1 MSSLAKPVTTTGVA
15 TAVKSGG
22 FVDVNIDGVLR
33 SVQIARDLVVAVGDV
48 VVVHKFGSLWAAS
61 ARLGTASLSD
71 TPPTY
76 ADLDPN
82 PSTVSGELVVA
93 PVDTGT
99 YQVGSGWS
107 ADDAVQQG
115 AHGGYGLAT
124 GAAFF
129 GSKPRSLT
137 GATVTSAR
145 LERIHRLSS
154 PAASTSSTMWLVTE
168 ATRPSGA
175 PTRTSSAAGPST
187 VPNVSTSFTV
197 PTAWAQAMVDGT
209 AGGIG
214 FYDADGSPWVKFA
227 GRSALTPA
235 FTLVIAWS
243 R

>member
-1 MSSLAKPVTTTGVA
+1 VSNLAKPATTTGVA

-22 FVDVNIDGVLR
+22 FVDVNVDGVLR

-61 ARLGTASLSD
+61 ARLGTASLSEV
-71 TPPTY
+71 PPTY
-76 ADLDPN
+76 SDLDPN
-82 PSTVSGELVVA
+82 PSTVTGTLVVA

-99 YQVGSGWS
+99 YQAGAGWS
-107 ADDAVQQG
+107 GVDDVQQG

-124 GAAFF
+124 GVAFY
-129 GSKPRSLT
+129 GSKPQSLA
-137 GATVTSAR
+137 GATVTSAY
-145 LERIHRLSS
+145 LERIHRLSP
-154 PAASTSSTMWLVTE
+154 PAASTSSTMWLITE
-168 ATRPSGA
+168 ATRPAGA
-175 PTRTSSAAGPST
+175 PTRTSSAAGPAT
-187 VPNVSTSFTV
+187 AQNVSSTFTV
-197 PTAWAQAMVDGT
+197 PTAWAQALVDGT

-235 FTLVIAWS
+235 LTLIIAWS